1 MGDGRL
7 ILVCGVS
14 RSGTTLMTTLLDAHA
29 EIAMG
34 AELVPP
40 VIEDGGKLAEAIEE
54 GIRMHGAGETRGIAK
69 GMDQFAG
76 CGVFFKRAVR
86 TGVEPARVAEIVRAM
101 GVARTVG
108 ARMELARRIADA
120 ARGAGERF
128 YGFKGGVPDAGA
140 FTAMDPG
147 ARWVVMHRDPRDVAV
162 SSIGGGFVEGVEASI
177 RSWMRVARTWGEGG
191 EGGERAMHVRYE
203 DLVGDP
209 VGEMARVF
217 RWVGVEPDAGVIGEM
232 AARARLT
239 SGALRHTN
247 HERLVGG
254 IDTGSVGRWAREL
267 GEADRVLIERR
278 CGAMMRA
285 MGYGVRADA
294 RPGIGARWMGKLGGG
309 GKG

>member
-1 MGDGRL
+1 
-7 ILVCGVS
+7 
-14 RSGTTLMTTLLDAHA
+14 MTTLLDAHS

-40 VIEDGGKLAEAIEE
+40 VIEDGGKLADAIEE
-54 GIRMHGAGETRGIAK
+54 GIRMLGEDEARGIAK
-69 GMDQFAG
+69 GLDEFVGGAG

-86 TGVEPARVAEIVRAM
+86 TGVGPARVAAIVRAI
-101 GVARTVG
+101 GAARTVG
-108 ARMELARRIADA
+108 ARMELARRIAEA
-120 ARGAGERF
+120 ARGDAKF
-128 YGFKGGVPDAGA
+128 YGFKGGVPDGGA

-162 SSIGGGFVEGVEASI
+162 SSIGGGFVEGVEASV
-177 RSWMRVARTWGEGG
+177 RSWMRVARTWGD
-191 EGGERAMHVRYE
+191 GGERAMHVRYE

-209 VGEMARVF
+209 EGVMARVF
-217 RWVGVEPDAGVIGEM
+217 RWVGVEPDPGVIGAMGE
-232 AARARLT
+232 RARLT
-239 SGALRHTN
+239 SGVLRHTN
-247 HERLVGG
+247 HERLIGG

-285 MGYGVRADA
+285 MGYEVRADA

-309 GKG
+309 GER